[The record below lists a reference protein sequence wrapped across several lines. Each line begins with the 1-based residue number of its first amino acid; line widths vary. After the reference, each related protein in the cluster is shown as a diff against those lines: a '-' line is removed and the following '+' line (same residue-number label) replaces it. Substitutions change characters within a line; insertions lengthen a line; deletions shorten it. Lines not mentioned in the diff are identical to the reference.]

1 MFSSALLLVLAV
13 QLGTPPTET
22 LAFSAKGS
30 WDPPLDLLV
39 EGDQLVAL
47 FDSKNH
53 VESWRRQGG
62 QWSFESFLPAPNSP
76 NQSRA
81 MSVAVDGDF
90 MALGYPYHDFWYRG
104 AVQVL
109 RRSGGGWTAP
119 TMVFPNFP
127 EHNALFGGAL
137 AISGNLLFVGS
148 KGALAQKGAV
158 DVFEITPSG
167 VSWIQRLTDPLGS
180 SSQFGIGLAADGQR
194 LMVSGKQNNLAVA
207 WFFEQQG
214 QAYAPVQRIV
224 TPAGGSRLDCELE
237 GDLAVLAAAQAGV
250 FSRESGAWQHVQGI
264 SLPIDLL
271 NFWYW
276 WGFELASLEGDRLVL
291 ANPEFLDFETG
302 NRGMAFVYRRTGG
315 QFGLERQ
322 LQPAAMFT
330 GSTGN
335 FCLGMDLEGGA
346 LYGLLSFLIPYV
358 PTDSGG
364 ALVYDFNGPL
374 ACTAVADVGGVSLSQ
389 GGTQQ
394 LTFDT
399 CGQAPG
405 QLWFLPGAL
414 TGGSGINVGSIN
426 LPLDV
431 LDPYFQLRAAQLGS
445 APGASGMTTAAGVA
459 SGWVSVPPTSNP
471 NLVGLRLQHAFA
483 VLDLTAVFYW
493 LDRTSNA
500 VELLLLP

>member
-1 MFSSALLLVLAV
+1 MLCSALLLALPL
-13 QLGTPPTET
+13 QLGTPPTQT
-22 LAFSAKGS
+22 LAFSAKGA
-30 WDPPLDLLV
+30 WDPPLDLLI

-47 FDSKNH
+47 FDSKDH

-62 QWSFESFLPAPNSP
+62 QWSFEAFLPAPNSP

-81 MSVAVDGDF
+81 MAVAVDGDL

-104 AVQVL
+104 AVQVF
-109 RRSGGGWTAP
+109 RRSAGAWGAP
-119 TMVFPNFP
+119 TLVLSNSP
-127 EHNALFGGAL
+127 EAFAEFGGAL
-137 AISGNLLFVGS
+137 AISGNRLFVGL

-158 DVFEITPSG
+158 DVFEITPTG
-167 VSWIQRLTDPLGS
+167 VTWIQRLTDPLGTS
-180 SSQFGIGLAADGQR
+180 SNFGLSLAADGQR
-194 LMVSGKQNNLAVA
+194 LMVSGKQNNLGVA

-214 QAYAPVQRIV
+214 QTYAATQRIV
-224 TPAGGSRLDCELE
+224 IPAGGNRLDCELE

-250 FSRESGAWQHVQGI
+250 FSRESGTWQQVQGI
-264 SLPIDLL
+264 SIPIDLL
-271 NFWYW
+271 NFWS

-291 ANPEFLDFETG
+291 ANPDFLDFET
-302 NRGMAFVYRRTGG
+302 NKRGIAFVYRRTGG

-322 LQPAAMFT
+322 LQPASMFT
-330 GSTGN
+330 GNSGK
-335 FCLGMDLEGGA
+335 FCLGMDLQGGA
-346 LYGLLSFLIPYV
+346 LYGLVNFLV
-358 PTDSGG
+358 PFDPTVSGG

-374 ACTAVADVGGVSLSQ
+374 ACTAVADVSGVSLSQ

-399 CGQAPG
+399 CGQPPG

-414 TGGSGINVGSIN
+414 TGGNGINVGSIN

-445 APGASGMTTAAGVA
+445 APGASGTTDAAGVA
-459 SGWVSVPPTSNP
+459 SGSVSVPPISNP

-483 VLDLTAVFYW
+483 ILDLSAPFYW

-500 VELLLLP
+500 VELVLLP